1 MYSPV
6 VLFLFFISNI
16 FAQNCPRIS
25 SIHGE
30 PGNEAKSEIDCALQC
45 KIKWNCFGYLY
56 KNHNEFLTGANSYQS
71 NCVLQTVWDKNILAE
86 EVLNP
91 SEYNISKV
99 NPKMWKIV

>member
-1 MYSPV
+1 MNSPV
-6 VLFLFFISNI
+6 VLLSFFIFNI

-30 PGNEAKSEIDCALQC
+30 PRDEANSEIDCALQC

-56 KNHNEFLTGANSYQS
+56 KNHDEFFTGPNSYQS
-71 NCVLQTVWDKNILAE
+71 NCVLQTIWDKNFLAE

-91 SEYNISKV
+91 NEYNISKV
-99 NPKMWKIV
+99 KSMI